1 MSDSTLQMDSTK
13 GTATLRCPGCSRRF
27 TVPDFQANRRYK
39 CEPCLAYLEVVVVAS
54 FSVSAGQTLSNVK
67 GFESPSTI
75 ILEGFACTIP
85 AM

>member
-1 MSDSTLQMDSTK
+1 MT
-13 GTATLRCPGCSRRF
+13 GG
-27 TVPDFQANRRYK
+27 
-39 CEPCLAYLEVVVVAS
+39 EPISSPRSFGAYLEVVVAS